1 MLHKEIEK
9 NNSKVQ
15 IYRQKSRTQNG
26 YEYFLQVLTKG
37 TFGDWVI
44 NASYKQKTEI
54 NSEKVA
60 LKIAN
65 DFFNN
70 VLTN

>member
-9 NNSKVQ
+9 NNCKVQ
-15 IYRQKSRTQNG
+15 VYRQKSPIKNG

-44 NASYKQKTEI
+44 NANYKQKTEI

-65 DFFNN
+65 DFLIMF
-70 VLTN
+70 